1 MKVAKFADSDEETL
15 ERLIDKFGLSDFLAH
30 VEEIANEK
38 VEHLSSNW
46 PDERATQWGLSSAKA
61 WSKAANI
68 VDLAALKIRKLGL

>member
-38 VEHLSSNW
+38 AEHLSSNW
-46 PDERATQWGLSSAKA
+46 QDDRTAKV

-68 VDLAALKIRKLGL
+68 VDLASLKIRKLGL